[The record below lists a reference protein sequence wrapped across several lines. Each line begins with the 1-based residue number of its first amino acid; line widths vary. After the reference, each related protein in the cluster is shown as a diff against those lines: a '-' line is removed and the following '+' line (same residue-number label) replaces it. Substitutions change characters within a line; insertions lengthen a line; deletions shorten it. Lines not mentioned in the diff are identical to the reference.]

1 MQCECNGHADTC
13 HPETGECINC
23 RDHTKGEFC
32 EECQVRHSEDL
43 DDDDDDDDD
52 GASVGWLLRRP

>member
-32 EECQVRHSEDL
+32 EECQVRHSED
-43 DDDDDDDDD
+43 DDDDDDMI
-52 GASVGWLLRRP
+52 